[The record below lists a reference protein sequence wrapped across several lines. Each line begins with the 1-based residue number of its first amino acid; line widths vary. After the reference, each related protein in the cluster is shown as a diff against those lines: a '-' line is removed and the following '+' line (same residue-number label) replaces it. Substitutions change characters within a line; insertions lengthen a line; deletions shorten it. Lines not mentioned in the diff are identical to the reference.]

1 MPRTVAGSD
10 VFQAI
15 AEPNRRQILD
25 VLRQGDRTVG
35 ALVEATG
42 LSYSLVSQHLKVLLD
57 VRTVVRRPQG
67 RHRIY
72 RLDPAPL
79 REVRDWTREYER
91 FWHERMARLRR
102 RLDR

>member
-1 MPRTVAGSD
+1 M
-10 VFQAI
+10 FQAI

-25 VLRQGDRTVG
+25 VLRQGDRSVG
-35 ALVEATG
+35 ALVAATG

-57 VRTVVRRPQG
+57 AHTVIRRPKG

-79 REVRDWTREYER
+79 REVRDWTSEYER
-91 FWHERMARLRR
+91 FWRERMARLRR
-102 RLDR
+102 RLDA